1 MAKGKAMIKVFRC
14 PCGKNEYRRLYNQIK
29 ESGWQ
34 VLGVKKHLLCEDW
47 LIRAVK
53 KDYFFAQTYENQ
65 VRIAKGERRS
75 NY

>member
-1 MAKGKAMIKVFRC
+1 MPKGVKMIKVFRC
-14 PCGKNEYRRLYNQIK
+14 PIGRNEYRRLYNHIK
-29 ESGWQ
+29 ESGYQ

-47 LIRAVK
+47 LIRCVK
-53 KDYFFAQTYENQ
+53 KDYFFAQTVENQ